1 MSEVEF
7 DRALER
13 MFRETPPISDN
24 EVFVARVAR
33 RLERGWAARRMLIGA
48 AGLVGG
54 VIGASQLIM
63 SNLLG
68 RAEFTGADST
78 RIVTS
83 SVRQLAP
90 QLDWLFSRP
99 AGVETIW
106 VAAGLAL
113 LALGFAVTRIIEEP

>member
-68 RAEFTGADST
+68 RAEFTGVDST

-113 LALGFAVTRIIEEP
+113 LALGFAVTRIIEEL